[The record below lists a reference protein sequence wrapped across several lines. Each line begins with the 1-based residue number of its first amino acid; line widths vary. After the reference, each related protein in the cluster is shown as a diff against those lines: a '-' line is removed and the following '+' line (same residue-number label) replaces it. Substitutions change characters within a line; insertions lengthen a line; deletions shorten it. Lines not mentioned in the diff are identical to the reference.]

1 MIKTSKISRIRNIGI
16 IAHIDAGKTTVTE
29 RILFYTG
36 RSHKMGEVHDGE
48 AIMDWMPDE
57 QERGITITS
66 AVTTCQWKDADIHII
81 DTPGH
86 VDFTI
91 EVERSL
97 RVLDGAVGVFCAVG
111 GVEPQSETVWRQADK
126 YRVPKIA
133 FVNKLDRI
141 GADFFGTVEQMKQK
155 LHADPLVLQLPLGV
169 EENFRGVIDLVH
181 MKQIVWDDDSLGA
194 SFSIDAI
201 SDNEKESARLHREN
215 LIERLAEIDD
225 TLMEAYLSDAPG
237 DSISTQQILSAI
249 RKATVDLKLTPVLC
263 GSALRNKGIQPLL
276 DAIVSFLPSP
286 VDIPAVKGVHPETGE
301 TVTFPPDDKA
311 PLSALIFK
319 VSIMEGRKLSFVRV
333 YSGKLIAGREVFNP
347 GRRVK
352 EKPARILMMH
362 ANKKERIEEAGAGN
376 IVGVVGLK
384 DSSTGETLC
393 TPEHPVLLERMEF
406 YEPVISVAV
415 EPKTHSDQERLDQIL
430 DKFLTEDPTLRVQ
443 KDEETGQTLLSGMG
457 ELHLEIIISR
467 MEREFNTQVNV
478 GKPQVVYRESIE
490 SIAEGSAVF
499 DKEVG
504 GQRHFGEVRLKLK
517 PLPRGSG
524 NRFMADVPEEAI
536 PAIYIPVIEKAV
548 MESFLSGVLMGYP
561 VVDVEAMLIGGSQKE
576 SLESDL
582 AYTVSAS
589 MACKEALSR
598 GNPFL
603 LEPIMSVEVL
613 IPEGFT
619 GEVIGDLNARNGKI
633 EGIRPK
639 TGYQAIRAIVP
650 LAHMFGYSTSLRSAT
665 QGRGTFT
672 MHFSHFDRR

>member
-1 MIKTSKISRIRNIGI
+1 
-16 IAHIDAGKTTVTE
+16 
-29 RILFYTG
+29 
-36 RSHKMGEVHDGE
+36 
-48 AIMDWMPDE
+48 
-57 QERGITITS
+57 
-66 AVTTCQWKDADIHII
+66 
-81 DTPGH
+81 
-86 VDFTI
+86 
-91 EVERSL
+91 
-97 RVLDGAVGVFCAVG
+97 
-111 GVEPQSETVWRQADK
+111 
-126 YRVPKIA
+126 
-133 FVNKLDRI
+133 
-141 GADFFGTVEQMKQK
+141 
-155 LHADPLVLQLPLGV
+155 
-169 EENFRGVIDLVH
+169 
-181 MKQIVWDDDSLGA
+181 MKQIIWDDDSLGA
-194 SFSIDAI
+194 SFAADEI
-201 SDNEKESARLHREN
+201 SDNDKESAQLYREN

-225 TLMEAYLSDAPG
+225 TLMEAYLSDAPS
-237 DSISTQQILSAI
+237 DSISTEQILSAI
-249 RKATVDLKLTPVLC
+249 RKATVNLKLTPVLC
-263 GSALRNKGIQPLL
+263 GSALRNRGIQTLL

-286 VDIPAVKGVHPETGE
+286 MDIPAVKGVHPETGE
-301 TVTFPPDDKA
+301 TITFPPYDKA

-333 YSGKLIAGREVFNP
+333 YSGKLVEGREIFNP

-352 EKPARILMMH
+352 EQPARILMMH
-362 ANKKERIEEAGAGN
+362 ANKRERIEEAGAGN

-393 TPEHPVLLERMEF
+393 TPEHPILLERMEF
-406 YEPVISVAV
+406 YKPVISVAV

-430 DKFLTEDPTLRVQ
+430 DKFLMEDPTLRVQ

-467 MEREFNTQVNV
+467 MEREFNAQVNV

-490 SIAEGSAVF
+490 SIIEGSAVF
-499 DKEVG
+499 DKEFG

-524 NRFMADVPEEAI
+524 NRFMADVSEEAI

-561 VVDVEAMLIGGSQKE
+561 VVDVEAILIGGSQKE
-576 SLESDL
+576 SLGSDL

-613 IPEGFT
+613 VPEGFT
-619 GEVIGDLNARNGKI
+619 GDVIGDLNARNGKI
-633 EGIRPK
+633 EAIRPK

-672 MHFSHFDRR
+672 MHFSHFDRC